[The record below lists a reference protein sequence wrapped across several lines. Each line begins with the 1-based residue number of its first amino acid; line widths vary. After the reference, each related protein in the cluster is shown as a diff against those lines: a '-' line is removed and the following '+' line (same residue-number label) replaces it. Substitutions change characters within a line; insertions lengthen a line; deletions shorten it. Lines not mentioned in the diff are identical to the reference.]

1 MKKQPCSE
9 ISAFKN
15 SDPGSQLENSL
26 EKIDQYQRSTEKKDE
41 KLTEIL
47 MWLPELYLEK

>member
-1 MKKQPCSE
+1 VVLKIVQE
-9 ISAFKN
+9 A
-15 SDPGSQLENSL
+15 GWRTL

-47 MWLPELYLEK
+47 MRLPEQYFLE